1 MAHTSWKDLPPLEIP
16 EAERCYCRHCGAPMY
31 KEAIVCPHCGV
42 GKDQNPNY
50 RPYVLLEKERMEKL
64 PTKQKENLPRHEKT
78 IWKLIVGIL
87 LALVGFYFLLI
98 STPVM
103 VALMASGGALILW
116 WIWDYDHR
124 ECD

>member
-1 MAHTSWKDLPPLEIP
+1 
-16 EAERCYCRHCGAPMY
+16 
-31 KEAIVCPHCGV
+31 
-42 GKDQNPNY
+42 
-50 RPYVLLEKERMEKL
+50 MEKL